1 MQKNIPEINKNLS
14 TMSDEDV
21 KVTYVLAIMVR
32 HSKIAA
38 QDKAYIKQGL
48 ISNDPNFKMLRQLIS
63 LKNDYE
69 SISNYVIM
77 FLQSQKQESPEEN
90 PQDFSPVTL
99 GLLENANEDSSP
111 IGRMMIHRKVK
122 QQMNHL
128 EEKELTLMGNL
139 E

>member
-1 MQKNIPEINKNLS
+1 
-14 TMSDEDV
+14 MSDEDI